1 MLVIQNKMEEFLLK
15 NPGLRS
21 RIAFHIFFPDYSVD
35 ELLAILDLLA
45 KKQNMKISD
54 NAQLKIRR
62 IIEKAIKT
70 PDFEMVVMLEIYL
83 KKRK

>member
-1 MLVIQNKMEEFLLK
+1 MEEFLLK